1 VLQLYCPPDRLKSA
15 SFDGLF
21 GIIFRYNAI
30 MIEPGSLQGLLPF
43 THAVETGSFTRA
55 AERLGVTASAVGKA
69 IALMEARLGTRLLNR
84 TTRSL
89 GLTPEGEAYYAAC
102 VEALTVLDAAQ
113 AQLAA
118 HLAAPAGRLRI
129 DLPLTFGRRCVA
141 PILFEIA
148 ERFPDLR
155 LDVSFT
161 DRRVDLVPEGIDLAV
176 RMGELD
182 DRVGLV
188 ARRIYVERSAVCAA
202 PAYLDRH
209 GRPQTIDDLERHA
222 LIVYGRDGF
231 VSPWFIPDAA
241 GRPRKYAP
249 RGRIILGHGEPML
262 DAALAG
268 CGVTY
273 LPTWLIANELV
284 SGQLERLLSHDL
296 AETASIHAI
305 WPATRTLAPKIRIVV
320 DELVRRFSPP
330 SWETT

>member
-1 VLQLYCPPDRLKSA
+1 
-15 SFDGLF
+15 
-21 GIIFRYNAI
+21 

-55 AERLGVTASAVGKA
+55 AERLGITASAVGKA
-69 IALMEARLGTRLLNR
+69 VALMEARLGMRLLNR

-89 GLTPEGEAYYAAC
+89 GVTSEGEAYYRAC
-102 VEALTVLDAAQ
+102 VEALTVLDIAQ

-118 HLAAPAGRLRI
+118 HLEVPAGRLRI
-129 DLPLTFGRRCVA
+129 DLPLTFGRRCIA

-148 ERFPDLR
+148 ERFPNLT

-188 ARRIYVERSAVCAA
+188 ARQFYVQRWAVCAA
-202 PAYLDRH
+202 PAYLGRH
-209 GRPQTIDDLERHA
+209 GRPQTINDLERHA

-231 VSPWFIPDAA
+231 ISPWFILDAA
-241 GRPRKYAP
+241 GHSRKYAP
-249 RGRIILGHGEPML
+249 QGRIILGHGEPLL

-268 CGVTY
+268 CGIAY
-273 LPTWLIANELV
+273 LPTWLVADELAK
-284 SGQLERLLSHDL
+284 GRLERLLSPDL
-296 AETASIHAI
+296 VETGPIHAI

-320 DELVRRFSPP
+320 DELIRRFSSP
-330 SWETT
+330 SWEL

>member
-1 VLQLYCPPDRLKSA
+1 M
-15 SFDGLF
+15 
-21 GIIFRYNAI
+21 I

-43 THAVETGSFTRA
+43 THAAETGSFTRA

-69 IALMEARLGTRLLNR
+69 IALMEARLGTRLMNR

-89 GLTPEGEAYYAAC
+89 GLTPEGEAYYRAC
-102 VEALTVLDAAQ
+102 VEALTVLDVAQ
-113 AQLAA
+113 GQLAA
-118 HLAAPAGRLRI
+118 HLEVPAGRLRI

-148 ERFPDLR
+148 ERFPDLT
-155 LDVSFT
+155 LDVSFN

-182 DRVGLV
+182 DRLGLV
-188 ARRIYVERSAVCAA
+188 ARRFYVQRWAVCAA
-202 PAYLDRH
+202 PAYLDRR

-241 GRPRKYAP
+241 GRSRKYSP
-249 RGRIILGHGEPML
+249 RGRIVLGHGEPLL

-268 CGVTY
+268 CGIAY
-273 LPTWLIANELV
+273 LPTWIIAKELA
-284 SGQLERLLSHDL
+284 SGRLECLLSKDFV
-296 AETASIHAI
+296 ETAPVHAI

-330 SWETT
+330 SWEAM

>member
-1 VLQLYCPPDRLKSA
+1 ML
-15 SFDGLF
+15 
-21 GIIFRYNAI
+21 

-89 GLTPEGEAYYAAC
+89 GLTPEGEAYYRAC
-102 VEALTVLDAAQ
+102 VEALTVLDVAQ

-118 HLAAPAGRLRI
+118 HLVVPAGRLRI

-148 ERFPDLR
+148 ERFPDLT

-161 DRRVDLVPEGIDLAV
+161 DRRVDLVSEGIDLAI

-188 ARRIYVERSAVCAA
+188 ARQFYVQRWVVCAA

-241 GRPRKYAP
+241 GRSKKYAP
-249 RGRIILGHGEPML
+249 RGRMVLGHGEPQL

-268 CGVTY
+268 CGITY
-273 LPTWLIANELV
+273 LPTWLIANELT
-284 SGQLERLLSHDL
+284 SGRLERMLSPDL
-296 AETASIHAI
+296 VETGPVHAI
-305 WPATRTLAPKIRIVV
+305 WPATRTLAPKSRIVV
-320 DELVRRFSPP
+320 DELVRQFSPP

>member
-1 VLQLYCPPDRLKSA
+1 
-15 SFDGLF
+15 
-21 GIIFRYNAI
+21 

-55 AERLGVTASAVGKA
+55 AERLGITASAVGKA
-69 IALMEARLGTRLLNR
+69 VALMEARLGTRLLNR

-89 GLTPEGEAYYAAC
+89 GVTPEGEAYYKAC
-102 VEALTVLDAAQ
+102 VEALTVLDIAQ
-113 AQLAA
+113 SQLAA
-118 HLAAPAGRLRI
+118 HQEVPAGRLRI

-148 ERFPDLR
+148 ERFPDLT

-161 DRRVDLVPEGIDLAV
+161 DRRVDLVPEGIDLAI

-188 ARRIYVERSAVCAA
+188 ARQFYVQRWAVCAA
-202 PAYLDRH
+202 PAYLGRY
-209 GRPQTIDDLERHA
+209 GRPQTINDLERHA

-231 VSPWFIPDAA
+231 ISPWFIPDAA
-241 GRPRKYAP
+241 GRSRKYAP
-249 RGRIILGHGEPML
+249 QGRIILGHGEPLL

-268 CGVTY
+268 CGIAY
-273 LPTWLIANELV
+273 LPTWLVADELV
-284 SGQLERLLSHDL
+284 SGRLERLLSPEL
-296 AETASIHAI
+296 VEAGPVHAI

-320 DELVRRFSPP
+320 DELVHRFSSPA
-330 SWETT
+330 WKAA

>member
-1 VLQLYCPPDRLKSA
+1 
-15 SFDGLF
+15 
-21 GIIFRYNAI
+21 
-30 MIEPGSLQGLLPF
+30 
-43 THAVETGSFTRA
+43 
-55 AERLGVTASAVGKA
+55 
-69 IALMEARLGTRLLNR
+69 MEARLGTRLLNR

-249 RGRIILGHGEPML
+249 RGRIVLGHGEPML
-262 DAALAG
+262 DATLAG

>member
-1 VLQLYCPPDRLKSA
+1 
-15 SFDGLF
+15 
-21 GIIFRYNAI
+21 

-43 THAVETGSFTRA
+43 THAAETGSFTRA
-55 AERLGVTASAVGKA
+55 AERLGITPSAVGKA
-69 IALMEARLGTRLLNR
+69 IALMEARLGTRLMNR

-89 GLTPEGEAYYAAC
+89 GLTPEGEAYYRAC
-102 VEALTVLDAAQ
+102 VEALTVLDVAQ

-118 HLAAPAGRLRI
+118 HVAVPAGRLRI
-129 DLPLTFGRRCVA
+129 DLPLAFGRRCIA

-148 ERFPDLR
+148 ERFPHLT

-161 DRRVDLVPEGIDLAV
+161 DRRVDLVPEGIDLAI

-188 ARRIYVERSAVCAA
+188 ARRFYVQRWAVCAA

-222 LIVYGRDGF
+222 LVVYGRDGS

-241 GRPRKYAP
+241 GCFRKYAP
-249 RGRIILGHGEPML
+249 RGRIVLGHGEPLL
-262 DAALAG
+262 DATLAG
-268 CGVTY
+268 CGIAY
-273 LPTWLIANELV
+273 LPTWIMANKLAN
-284 SGQLERLLSHDL
+284 SRLERLLSPDL
-296 AETASIHAI
+296 METGPVHAI

-330 SWETT
+330 SWEMT

>member
-1 VLQLYCPPDRLKSA
+1 
-15 SFDGLF
+15 
-21 GIIFRYNAI
+21 

-55 AERLGVTASAVGKA
+55 AERLGITASAVGKA
-69 IALMEARLGTRLLNR
+69 VALMEARLGTRLLNR

-89 GLTPEGEAYYAAC
+89 GVTPEGEAYYKAC
-102 VEALTVLDAAQ
+102 VEALTVLDIAQ
-113 AQLAA
+113 SQLAA
-118 HLAAPAGRLRI
+118 HQEVPAGRLRI

-148 ERFPDLR
+148 ERFPDLT

-161 DRRVDLVPEGIDLAV
+161 DRRVDLVPEGIDLAI

-188 ARRIYVERSAVCAA
+188 ARQFYVQRWAVCAA
-202 PAYLDRH
+202 PAYLGRH
-209 GRPQTIDDLERHA
+209 SRPQTINDLERHA

-231 VSPWFIPDAA
+231 ISPWFIPDAA
-241 GRPRKYAP
+241 GRSRKYAP
-249 RGRIILGHGEPML
+249 QGRIILGHGEPLL

-268 CGVTY
+268 CGIAY
-273 LPTWLIANELV
+273 LPTWLVADELV
-284 SGQLERLLSHDL
+284 SGRLERLLSPEL
-296 AETASIHAI
+296 VEAGPVHAI

-320 DELVRRFSPP
+320 DELVHRFSSPA
-330 SWETT
+330 WKAA

>member
-1 VLQLYCPPDRLKSA
+1 
-15 SFDGLF
+15 
-21 GIIFRYNAI
+21 

-55 AERLGVTASAVGKA
+55 AARLGVTASAVGKA
-69 IALMEARLGTRLLNR
+69 IALMEARLGMRLLNR

-89 GLTPEGEAYYAAC
+89 GLTPEGEAYYRAC
-102 VEALTVLDAAQ
+102 VEALTVLGAAE
-113 AQLAA
+113 AEIAA
-118 HLAAPAGRLRI
+118 HLETPSGRLRI
-129 DLPLTFGRRCVA
+129 DLPLAFGRRCVA

-148 ERFPDLR
+148 ERFPDLT

-161 DRRVDLVPEGIDLAV
+161 DRRVDLVSEGIDLAV
-176 RMGELD
+176 RLGELD

-188 ARRIYVERSAVCAA
+188 ARRLCVEQAAVCAA

-231 VSPWFIPDAA
+231 FSPWFIPDAA
-241 GRPRKYAP
+241 GRSRKYAP
-249 RGRIILGHGEPML
+249 RGRIVLDHAEPML

-273 LPTWLIANELV
+273 LPTWLMANGLA
-284 SGQLERLLSHDL
+284 SGRLERLLSPDL
-296 AETASIHAI
+296 VETATIHAI

-330 SWETT
+330 SWEAI

>member
-1 VLQLYCPPDRLKSA
+1 MS
-15 SFDGLF
+15 SELF
-21 GIIFRYNAI
+21 SDIVRI

-55 AERLGVTASAVGKA
+55 AERLGVTASAIGKA

-89 GLTPEGEAYYAAC
+89 GLTPEGEAYYRAA
-102 VEALTVLDAAQ
+102 VEALAVLDSAQ

-118 HLAAPAGRLRI
+118 HLELPTGRLRI

-148 ERFPDLR
+148 ERFPDLT
-155 LDVSFT
+155 LAVSFT
-161 DRRVDLVPEGIDLAV
+161 DRRVDLISEGIDLAI

-182 DRVGLV
+182 DRTGLA
-188 ARRIYVERSAVCAA
+188 ARRFYVERSAVCAA

-209 GRPQTIDDLERHA
+209 GRPQTIDDLELHA

-231 VSPWFIPDAA
+231 VAPWFITDAE
-241 GRPRKYAP
+241 GRSKKYAP
-249 RGRIILGHGEPML
+249 RGRIVLGHGEPML

-268 CGVTY
+268 CGITY
-273 LPTWLIANELV
+273 LPTWMMANELA
-284 SGQLERLLSHDL
+284 SGRLECVLSQVF
-296 AETASIHAI
+296 AETAPIHAI

-330 SWETT
+330 SSETT

>member
-1 VLQLYCPPDRLKSA
+1 
-15 SFDGLF
+15 
-21 GIIFRYNAI
+21 
-30 MIEPGSLQGLLPF
+30 M
-43 THAVETGSFTRA
+43 
-55 AERLGVTASAVGKA
+55 TASAVGKA
-69 IALMEARLGTRLLNR
+69 IALMEARLGARLLNR

-89 GLTPEGEAYYAAC
+89 GLTPDGEAYYRAC
-102 VEALTVLDAAQ
+102 VEALTVLDVAQ

-118 HLAAPAGRLRI
+118 HLEAPAGRLRI

-148 ERFPDLR
+148 ERFPDLT

-161 DRRVDLVPEGIDLAV
+161 DRRVDLVSEGIDLAV

-231 VSPWFIPDAA
+231 VSPWFMSDAA

-249 RGRIILGHGEPML
+249 RGRIVLGHGEPML

-273 LPTWLIANELV
+273 LPTWLMANDLA
-284 SGQLERLLSHDL
+284 SGQLECLLPHDF
-296 AETASIHAI
+296 AETAPIHAI
-305 WPATRTLAPKIRIVV
+305 WPATRALAPKIRIVV

-330 SWETT
+330 SWETTCVAAPSPPEIIHPGRPGAPEFEPNT